1 MATRDD
7 VLARRRVDVDG
18 VDRLGAGRD
27 LVHVDGRAGEE
38 HRPALGDGDHRDR
51 VRLALGRQARPFER
65 VDRDVHGRPVAVA
78 DLLAVEEHRRLV
90 LLALA
95 DHDDAVHRDRVEHY
109 AHPVDRGLVGGLL
122 VAPADPPARAERGG
136 LRHAD
141 ELEREIAV
149 RAVPGTS
156 LLDGRLRHRPRSYIR
171 SGASTPTRSR
181 QRAITVC
188 VARQSAEPERL
199 RLALEHAVV
208 VVEAV
213 EVVRDAD
220 RVRRDRLRPAPLR
233 RLGDDRREARR
244 AA

>member
-1 MATRDD
+1 MSVPLRSATSPSVSPSGRSRSSRSAISGPPALRLGHARD

-27 LVHVDGRAGEE
+27 LVHVDGGTGEE

-51 VRLALGRQARPFER
+51 VGLALGRQARSLEW

-95 DHDDAVHRDRVEHY
+95 DHDDAGHRDGVEDY
-109 AHPVDRGLVGGLL
+109 AHAVDRSLVGGLL

-141 ELEREIAV
+141 ELEREVAV

-188 VARQSAEPERL
+188 VATQSPSRNASASLSSTRWWW
-199 RLALEHAVV
+199 
-208 VVEAV
+208 
-213 EVVRDAD
+213 
-220 RVRRDRLRPAPLR
+220 
-233 RLGDDRREARR
+233 
-244 AA
+244 